1 MLVRLTRNRR
11 MKAGWIVALVY
22 LLCVMAPALSY
33 ALPGEHAVPCMSM
46 GGLTSGA
53 MQMHDEAVQ
62 PMHAHLDG
70 QMHDHSPAHAMAMSD
85 DEPSSM
91 VSSFMESD
99 EVPAHKG
106 PHSTGGQCCAQMCVS
121 AMPASLYDIAM
132 PPMPTVVRIVTAYR
146 AAADNAPAVHYR
158 PPIA

>member
-1 MLVRLTRNRR
+1 

-46 GGLTSGA
+46 GGLMAGA

-62 PMHAHLDG
+62 PTHVHLYG
-70 QMHDHSPAHAMAMSD
+70 QVHDHSPAHAMAMSG

-91 VSSFMESD
+91 PSLMDSD
-99 EVPAHKG
+99 EAPAHKG
-106 PHSTGGQCCAQMCVS
+106 AHATSGQ
-121 AMPASLYDIAM
+121 
-132 PPMPTVVRIVTAYR
+132 
-146 AAADNAPAVHYR
+146 
-158 PPIA
+158 